1 MRTANPSRDSPWK
14 REKENILLSSV
25 QGRFHLF
32 FPSPLQAS
40 LWPPPLS
47 LSLPAIDRQ
56 IFGGNCEEEAVV
68 YIFRP
73 VALVEITAALAPGGL
88 SPSLSLA
95 TAAPPS
101 LRSQTLPNVLTY
113 LLLPPSI
120 ICEGSP
126 PRMVVVVVISAPGEN
141 SRKFF
146 LEKSFL
152 KG

>member
-1 MRTANPSRDSPWK
+1 MQIERYKKGGGGGGINCEQQIPVVTLLG

-88 SPSLSLA
+88 SGYGGPS
-95 TAAPPS
+95 
-101 LRSQTLPNVLTY
+101 
-113 LLLPPSI
+113 LPPSGLKLCLMSLRI
-120 ICEGSP
+120 SCFLP
-126 PRMVVVVVISAPGEN
+126 PLYAKGAPLGWWWWW
-141 SRKFF
+141 
-146 LEKSFL
+146 
-152 KG
+152 